1 MPESHGRFVSCLK
14 IKRMLWFGKGMKLN
28 RENQM
33 KTSEIFAEALKFAS
47 EASDIPSDRIL
58 SESRDADAVLACLRA
73 VDCDDEYLVKAEEN
87 LRQSRLNRGLTYSN
101 IALRRSVMVV
111 GAASSASECANSLV
125 HELHHLVA
133 HICEG
138 ANVDLSSEEACY
150 LAGGLAQ
157 LIHNDAAPLLC
168 DCCKKKKG
176 KHYEER
182 HHQDTEEE

>member
-1 MPESHGRFVSCLK
+1 MIRLTLDIVSYG
-14 IKRMLWFGKGMKLN
+14 W
-28 RENQM
+28 
-33 KTSEIFAEALKFAS
+33 TAEVFLAVHSF
-47 EASDIPSDRIL
+47 
-58 SESRDADAVLACLRA
+58 DADAVLACLRA
-73 VDCDDEYLVKAEEN
+73 VGCDDGYFIKAEKN
-87 LRQSRLNRGLTYSN
+87 LRQNRLNRGLTYSN

-111 GAASSASECANSLV
+111 GEASSASECANSLT
-125 HELHHLVA
+125 HELHHLVS

-168 DCCKKKKG
+168 DCCRKKKG

-182 HHQDTEEE
+182 HHQDAKEE

>member
-1 MPESHGRFVSCLK
+1 MIRLTLDIVSYG
-14 IKRMLWFGKGMKLN
+14 W
-28 RENQM
+28 
-33 KTSEIFAEALKFAS
+33 TAEVFLAVHSF
-47 EASDIPSDRIL
+47 
-58 SESRDADAVLACLRA
+58 DADAVLACLRA
-73 VDCDDEYLVKAEEN
+73 IDCDDEYLVKAEEN

-168 DCCKKKKG
+168 DCCRKKNSR
-176 KHYEER
+176 HAIDLYRIVPRRER
-182 HHQDTEEE
+182 AADIERFVRCFGISANDINKPKQVYDNPL

>member
-1 MPESHGRFVSCLK
+1 
-14 IKRMLWFGKGMKLN
+14 
-28 RENQM
+28 
-33 KTSEIFAEALKFAS
+33 
-47 EASDIPSDRIL
+47 
-58 SESRDADAVLACLRA
+58 
-73 VDCDDEYLVKAEEN
+73 
-87 LRQSRLNRGLTYSN
+87 
-101 IALRRSVMVV
+101 MVI

-138 ANVDLSSEEACY
+138 SNVDLSSEEACY

-168 DCCKKKKG
+168 DCCRKKKG

-182 HHQDTEEE
+182 HHQDAEKE

>member
-1 MPESHGRFVSCLK
+1 MGGRIVIRLTLD
-14 IKRMLWFGKGMKLN
+14 IVGYGW
-28 RENQM
+28 
-33 KTSEIFAEALKFAS
+33 TAEVFLAVHSF
-47 EASDIPSDRIL
+47 
-58 SESRDADAVLACLRA
+58 DADAVLACLRA
-73 VDCDDEYLVKAEEN
+73 VYCDDEYFIKAEEN

-111 GAASSASECANSLV
+111 GAASSAAECANSLV

-138 ANVDLSSEEACY
+138 SNVDLSSEEACY

-157 LIHNDAAPLLC
+157 LIHNDTAPLLC
-168 DCCKKKKG
+168 DCCRKKKE

-182 HHQDTEEE
+182 HHQDAEKE